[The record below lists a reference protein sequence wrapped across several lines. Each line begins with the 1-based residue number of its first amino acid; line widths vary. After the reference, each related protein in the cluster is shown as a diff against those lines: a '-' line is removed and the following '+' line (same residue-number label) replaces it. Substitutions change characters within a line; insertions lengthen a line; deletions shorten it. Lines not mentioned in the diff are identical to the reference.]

1 MSALQSQCRSEG
13 FESAN
18 VTGEQIAAAVR
29 VGAGLSNHG
38 NILLSDRAPL
48 TDRLVSL
55 STGSV
60 PLLHWSAHEPVTFDD
75 DRATVRVRSDMLFNQ
90 PWRPATFVNVD
101 GEWKLTHES
110 TCELSASLLLRCA

>member
-1 MSALQSQCRSEG
+1 MSVLQSQCRSEG
-13 FESAN
+13 SESAN

-75 DRATVRVRSDMLFNQ
+75 DRATRPSPVRYTTQ
-90 PWRPATFVNVD
+90 PGLAAGD
-101 GEWKLTHES
+101 
-110 TCELSASLLLRCA
+110 LRQRGRRVETDP